1 MKWGDAHEGGMSGRF
16 DSTIPVSG
24 THSVYEEK
32 EAAAAESITQW
43 AFEVNLEVF
52 GIVYAGDG
60 SWMFS
65 VVETGKAGG
74 WTSDLIM
81 VASGEIRDMR
91 TGKVYREATNAKG

>member
-1 MKWGDAHEGGMSGRF
+1 MTPSF
-16 DSTIPVSG
+16 
-24 THSVYEEK
+24 EEK
-32 EAAAAESITQW
+32 KVSAEESITQW
-43 AFEVNLEVF
+43 AFEKNLEVF
-52 GIVYAGDG
+52 GVIYAGEG

-65 VVETGKAGG
+65 AVEAGKAGG